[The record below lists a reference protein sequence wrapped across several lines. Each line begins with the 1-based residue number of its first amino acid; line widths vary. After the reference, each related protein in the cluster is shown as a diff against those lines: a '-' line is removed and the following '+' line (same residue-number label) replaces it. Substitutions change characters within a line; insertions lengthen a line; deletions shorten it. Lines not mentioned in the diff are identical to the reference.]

1 MQAQSSR
8 SKRARR
14 QQALY
19 TAAPPTDHVYSF
31 HPEDDV
37 IMQVRILAA
46 VYKSVLRP
54 DHSLHRTQLHI
65 NSHKILMSHE
75 RRETLG

>member
-19 TAAPPTDHVYSF
+19 TAATPAPPTDHVYSF

-46 VYKSVLRP
+46 KYIKVC
-54 DHSLHRTQLHI
+54 
-65 NSHKILMSHE
+65 
-75 RRETLG
+75 